1 MKIQESKF
9 KVRNQKSQKIS
20 ISTLVDQSKYT
31 LIGGV
36 FSDEN
41 GKIHF
46 VELVHLPTGQIV
58 PDYPVGIK
66 ILDVKQVGV
75 SF

>member
-20 ISTLVDQSKYT
+20 ILTVVDQSKFK

-36 FSDEN
+36 YSDEN

-46 VELVHLPTGQIV
+46 VELVHLPSGQIV
-58 PDYPVGIK
+58 VDYPEGIK
-66 ILDVKQVGV
+66 ILDVKQVGIA
-75 SF
+75 F

>member
-1 MKIQESKF
+1 MGIQESKF
-9 KVRNQKSQKIS
+9 KVRHQKFQKIS
-20 ISTLVDQSKYT
+20 ISTIIDQLKFE

-36 FSDEN
+36 YSDEN

-46 VELVHLPTGQIV
+46 VELVHLPSGQIV
-58 PDYPVGIK
+58 VDYPDGIK

-75 SF
+75 AF